1 MTKLKVGDKVRVVYV
16 EDTDSYSVGEEG
28 KVVEVN
34 SLGIVLVEFEC
45 GWDEWAIEK
54 QLELISEDSKNWWE
68 TPEGVEWL
76 STQQDVEEQFLK
88 SQEKKEEKT
97 YRIGQRFWVTPLGGG
112 VGWYCLLAQVEP
124 NVVCFI
130 DLKSGNRINE
140 PISVA
145 NLRKIAE
152 DEMKMV
158 AKGCSFQLL

>member
-1 MTKLKVGDKVRVVYV
+1 MAKFKVGDKVRVVYV
-16 EDTDSYSVGEEG
+16 EDTDSYLVGEEG

-97 YRIGQRFWVTPLGGG
+97 YHAGQRFLVVCEDMEWN
-112 VGWYCLLAQVEP
+112 CILAQVGADL
-124 NVVCFI
+124 VCLI
-130 DLKSGNRINE
+130 DLKSGNRIYE
-140 PISVA
+140 PVSVV
-145 NLRKIAE
+145 NSQKITE
-152 DEMKMV
+152 DEMKMI
-158 AKGCSFQLL
+158 AEECSFQLL